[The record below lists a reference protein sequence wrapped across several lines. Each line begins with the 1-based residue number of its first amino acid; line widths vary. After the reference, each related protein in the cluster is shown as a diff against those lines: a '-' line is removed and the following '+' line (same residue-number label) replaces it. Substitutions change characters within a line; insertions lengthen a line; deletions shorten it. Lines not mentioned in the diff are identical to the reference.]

1 MKNIKIGLYF
11 KPFYKKFEK
20 GKSLSRDDKE
30 IKNAI
35 FAQKRQLELMHG
47 KGMDPW
53 KPCQVCKK
61 FEMTIQSRIKVS

>member
-1 MKNIKIGLYF
+1 
-11 KPFYKKFEK
+11 
-20 GKSLSRDDKE
+20 LSREDKE
-30 IKNAI
+30 MKNAI

-61 FEMTIQSRIKVS
+61 FEMTIQGRIKVS

>member
-1 MKNIKIGLYF
+1 MKNIKILYET
-11 KPFYKKFEK
+11 EK
-20 GKSLSRDDKE
+20 GKYLIRDDKE
-30 IKNAI
+30 IKDAI

-61 FEMTIQSRIKVS
+61 FEMTIQGRIKVSYLKVII